1 MTLATL
7 LWELGRAGFTLSGN
21 GHLIGAISDNEL
33 DPTLEAA
40 IRHHRHEILVLLGVE
55 PTLDGDAR
63 EHLDERLG
71 MAEELGMRVA
81 VGSPAWL
88 IAMGEVL
95 YRWPDV
101 VPSIVK
107 LVDTAASA
115 LGWRVRH
122 VQARID
128 PITGEDTFERL
139 RRDTHAAAEEEVD
152 EPRVEEI
159 PVALGSSGHAP
170 TASEEQ
176 RRTQVRVDG
185 QHGS

>member
-33 DPTLEAA
+33 DPTLEAG

-71 MAEELGMRVA
+71 IAEELGMQVA

-88 IAMGEVL
+88 IAMGEVIH
-95 YRWPDV
+95 RCPGV

-115 LGWRVRH
+115 LGWRFCH
-122 VQARID
+122 AQARFD
-128 PITGEDTFERL
+128 PNTAEDTFERL
-139 RRDTHAAAEEEVD
+139 RRDTHAAAEVEVD
-152 EPRVEEI
+152 EPRVDEI
-159 PVALGSSGHAP
+159 PVAHGNVGHAP
-170 TASEEQ
+170 TANEEQ